1 VVEII
6 ESAYIVAGAGI
17 LALVLV
23 ISLLARQSAY
33 APVTVR
39 MGIKKR

>member
-1 VVEII
+1 MI
-6 ESAYIVAGAGI
+6 ESAFNHAGAGI

-23 ISLLARQSAY
+23 ISLLARQPVH

-39 MGIKKR
+39 IRNKKG